1 MKNIITQSL
10 EKSYTYQQYRSFVTK
25 ALENNPEI
33 LELEEGYL
41 PYAELNETRL
51 NRLDKTITVA
61 SSVEVKLQQLKGQY
75 IWLVISESWCGDA
88 AQILPILHK
97 MSEVTPAVDLVVVFR
112 DQNEELMEEFLTNG
126 GKAIPKVIVLDKATL
141 EVLADWGPRPV
152 GAQKTVDDY
161 KAANGQ
167 FDDEGI
173 VALQKWYAKDK
184 GIAVQREIEQLM
196 SQLD

>member
-10 EKSYTYQQYRSFVTK
+10 EKSYTYQQYRSFVTT

-51 NRLDKTITVA
+51 NRLDKTITIAASVA
-61 SSVEVKLQQLKGQY
+61 AKLQQLKGQY

-97 MSEVTPAVDLVVVFR
+97 MSETTPAVDLVVVFR
-112 DQNEELMEEFLTNG
+112 DQNNELMEEFLTNG
-126 GKAIPKVIVLDKATL
+126 GKAIPKVLVLNKGTL
-141 EVLADWGPRPV
+141 EVLADWGPRPD
-152 GAQKTVDDY
+152 GAQKAVDDY

-167 FDDEGI
+167 FDDQGI
-173 VALQKWYAKDK
+173 VELQKWYAKDK
-184 GIAVQREIEQLM
+184 GVAVQKEMEQLM
-196 SQLD
+196 SELG